1 VLVQQVVTSTRA
13 WSDRHPITLETP
25 ASLEVWIDPSR
36 IEQVLA
42 NLLDNAIKHSP
53 HGEPIVVTLSQPA
66 PGTIELTVS
75 DRGIGIPVQARDR
88 IFERFF
94 QARSDDAMQ
103 GLGLGLYVSRQIV
116 ELHGGQLRADFPTD
130 GGTRFV
136 VTLPTGIE
144 ALAVSHAAD

>member
-1 VLVQQVVTSTRA
+1 VEQVVSGTRA
-13 WSDRHPITLETP
+13 RSEQHPITLHVQAT
-25 ASLEVWIDPSR
+25 ASLQAWIDPLR
-36 IEQVLA
+36 LEQVLA

-53 HGEPIVVTLSQPA
+53 HGEPIVVTLSQPTL
-66 PGTIELTVS
+66 GTVELTVS
-75 DRGIGIPVQARDR
+75 DRGVGIPIEVRHR

-94 QARSDDAMQ
+94 QARSDDATQ

-116 ELHGGQLRADFPTD
+116 ELHGGQIQADFPTE

-136 VTLPTGIE
+136 VTLPVGME